1 METQD
6 QKRVRNVLTPDDC
19 YYYSEELFFRIIN
32 CYYPNIDIRLKIRM
46 RINIIVIIRH
56 HILESECGWA
66 EEKFFDYALK
76 RIRESYDYVT
86 EKVECQDVNTL
97 NTVQRS

>member
-1 METQD
+1 MLSGVKFRHGKCNCWVDCDFAT
-6 QKRVRNVLTPDDC
+6 VL
-19 YYYSEELFFRIIN
+19 
-32 CYYPNIDIRLKIRM
+32 
-46 RINIIVIIRH
+46 IRH

-86 EKVECQDVNTL
+86 EKDECQDVNTL